1 MDLVIGRGEWRRK
14 RGSPVPWRQ
23 ENCLLE
29 QIKTDPKGWN
39 ILSRPP
45 LVSYASIGTGPI
57 EGEFQKP
64 GLFNGD
70 KFYVSNGTLYRGAV
84 SIGSLDGSGEVI
96 WAAGIE
102 EIVITRGQSAWSYN
116 GTNLAAVAFPDG
128 ANVNSVNWMARRFI
142 YARKGSGRFY
152 WSALDDGR
160 TIDGL
165 DFANAESEP
174 DELLDIA
181 KMGDLF
187 AMLGANSVE
196 TWTLNGD
203 PDLPWTRVSQRT
215 FGRGIFN
222 PGAKAEIPD
231 ANTIYFISSDSMVCK
246 MAGDAPQRVSDS
258 ALEEDIKLA
267 SHASVFAYQFEG
279 KPYVVLRLEDVATY
293 VLDLANGDMPSRF
306 STQRRG
312 NWAPLCAMTIAG
324 VPYFGDDSSSSVWT
338 FSEGAVTDS
347 GQPEMPRYFSAG
359 LPSSTNLSVFNIVVD
374 GNNGSATVE
383 TGESAEPILE
393 MRYSRDGGR
402 NFSDWRGT
410 SWGRM
415 GQSKR
420 RARFGACGS
429 FSQPGFLA
437 EFRMLAC
444 APLRVERA
452 GLNENL
458 SGRAVGSY
466 RAPSVP
472 PPPPPPGT
480 GGQLDFS
487 SSINSALLLLLDDI

>member
-70 KFYVSNGTLYRGAV
+70 KFYVSNGTLYREGV
-84 SIGSLDGSGEVI
+84 SIGALDGTGEVI

-128 ANVNSVNWMARRFI
+128 AEVNSVNWMARRFI

-187 AMLGANSVE
+187 AMFGANSVE

-222 PGAKAEIPD
+222 PGAKAEIRRQHGL
-231 ANTIYFISSDSMVCK
+231 FHRFRFH
-246 MAGDAPQRVSDS
+246 G
-258 ALEEDIKLA
+258 LA
-267 SHASVFAYQFEG
+267 
-279 KPYVVLRLEDVATY
+279 KW
-293 VLDLANGDMPSRF
+293 LAM
-306 STQRRG
+306 
-312 NWAPLCAMTIAG
+312 
-324 VPYFGDDSSSSVWT
+324 
-338 FSEGAVTDS
+338 
-347 GQPEMPRYFSAG
+347 
-359 LPSSTNLSVFNIVVD
+359 LPS
-374 GNNGSATVE
+374 GSAM
-383 TGESAEPILE
+383 
-393 MRYSRDGGR
+393 MRSRR
-402 NFSDWRGT
+402 T
-410 SWGRM
+410 
-415 GQSKR
+415 
-420 RARFGACGS
+420 
-429 FSQPGFLA
+429 
-437 EFRMLAC
+437 
-444 APLRVERA
+444 
-452 GLNENL
+452 
-458 SGRAVGSY
+458 
-466 RAPSVP
+466 
-472 PPPPPPGT
+472 
-480 GGQLDFS
+480 
-487 SSINSALLLLLDDI
+487 

>member
-14 RGSPVPWRQ
+14 RGAPVPWRQ
-23 ENCLLE
+23 ENCLLDE
-29 QIKTDPKGWN
+29 VKTDPKGWN

-45 LVSYASIGTGPI
+45 LVSYTSIGTGPI

-70 KFYVSNGTLYRGAV
+70 KFYVSNGTLYREGVSLGA
-84 SIGSLDGSGEVI
+84 LDGTGVVI
-96 WAAGIE
+96 WAAGIG
-102 EIVITRGQSAWSYN
+102 EIVITRGASAWSYN

-128 ANVNSVNWMARRFI
+128 AQVNSVHWMARRFV

-196 TWTLNGD
+196 TWTLTGD
-203 PDLPWTRVSQRT
+203 PDLPWARVSQRT
-215 FGRGIFN
+215 FGRGIFS
-222 PGAKAEIPD
+222 PGAKTEVAD
-231 ANTIYFISSDSMVCK
+231 ANTVYFVSSDGMVCR

-267 SHASVFAYQFEG
+267 SEISVFGYQFEG
-279 KPYVVLRLEDVATY
+279 KPYVVVRLEGVATY
-293 VLDLANGDMPSRF
+293 VLDLVAGNMPSRF
-306 STQRRG
+306 STQGRG
-312 NWAPLCAMTIAG
+312 NWAPLCAITVEG
-324 VPYFGDDSSSSVWT
+324 TPYFGDDSSASIWQ
-338 FSEGAVTDS
+338 FDEGAITDS
-347 GQPEMPRYFSAG
+347 GQGEMIRYFTAG
-359 LPSSTNLSVFNIVVD
+359 LPSAANVSVINLAID

-383 TGESAEPILE
+383 TGESGDPILE
-393 MRYSRDGGR
+393 MRFSRDGGR
-402 NFSDWRGT
+402 QWSNWRAT
-410 SWGRM
+410 RWGRM
-415 GQSKR
+415 GEYKR
-420 RARFGACGS
+420 RARFGSCGS

-444 APLRVERA
+444 APLRVERVGA
-452 GLNENL
+452 NE
-458 SGRAVGSY
+458 SFAGRAVGHY
-466 RAPSVP
+466 RAPPVP
-472 PPPPPPGT
+472 PTSSGT
-480 GGQLDFS
+480 SGQLDFS
-487 SSINSALLLLLDDI
+487 HASNSGLLLLLEDI